1 MPTGQEV
8 AVKKLL
14 LGSRQGLREFT
25 NEVNLL
31 LKVQHKNLVMLLGC
45 CVEGPEKMLV
55 YEYLKNK
62 SLDYFLFGKIDLSG
76 CKTYLSAVSDIIT
89 SCTGIADIKFDN
101 NCILVFQIKGS
112 HHH

>member
-8 AVKKLL
+8 AVKKLS
-14 LGSRQGLREFT
+14 LGSRQGLREFA

-62 SLDYFLFGKIDLSG
+62 SLDYFLFGKIVLSA
-76 CKTYLSAVSDIIT
+76 CITYLFVEPNRVT
-89 SCTGIADIKFDN
+89 SRTWYCRF
-101 NCILVFQIKGS
+101 
-112 HHH
+112 

>member
-62 SLDYFLFGKIDLSG
+62 SLDYFLFGKIYRSLWMHNLSV
-76 CKTYLSAVSDIIT
+76 C
-89 SCTGIADIKFDN
+89 GI
-101 NCILVFQIKGS
+101 
-112 HHH
+112 